1 MKLLSLLLAATES
14 RAWAS
19 FSRPTFDHALTVTV
33 SLTVAVSV
41 TVSFSVTV
49 VVTKT
54 VETLGFTGMT
64 VIPGPS
70 VEKDEVTTGAEA
82 AAEDSVEDAVLTGI
96 DASVEEASV
105 AELVVLE
112 LSVDAGFAVEGDG
125 VYAVLGSVVLPS
137 GVLV

>member
-1 MKLLSLLLAATES
+1 M
-14 RAWAS
+14 
-19 FSRPTFDHALTVTV
+19 
-33 SLTVAVSV
+33 